1 MITLLKKMRRREKL
15 MALLCVLLVLGQVY
29 FDLAMPDYMSDL
41 TVMIQTPGSVQSE
54 IWNVGGKMLG
64 CALFSMALAVIAG
77 YFAAQTAA
85 GFSYSVR
92 EEIFDKVS
100 SFGKQEMN
108 GFSVPS
114 LIVRTTN
121 DVTQIQMLIAMGL
134 QILIKA
140 PVMAVWAV
148 IKIVNKSWELSALT
162 ACFVVFL
169 LSVMIVTLIVLL
181 PRFRKVQRQT
191 DDINRIAR
199 EDLNGISVV
208 HAFNAEEYQNRKFG
222 LANDALT
229 NTQLFNQR
237 TFAALMPLM
246 SLGMS
251 ALSLGIYWLGAS
263 LIEKIPLT
271 DITARIALSGD
282 VVVFSTYATF
292 VVMSLMMIVMIFMML
307 PAAQVS
313 AGRINE
319 ILKTDPAVK
328 EGKREEGT
336 ERGTLEFRNVSF
348 QYPDSSHPV
357 LKNISFQARRGETV
371 AFIGA
376 TGSGKTTL
384 ASLAARFFDATE
396 GQVLLDGENI
406 REYSFKAL
414 YDKLGYVTQKA
425 VLFSGSVE
433 ENVNFGESDAA
444 VSEENTWEALNVSQ
458 AAEFVER
465 MPEKLGEKIEIGGGN
480 LSGGQKQRI
489 SIARAL
495 ARKPEILIF
504 DDSFSA
510 LDYKTDAK
518 LRQALEDEFHDTTKL
533 IVAQRIGTIKN
544 ADKIVVLDHGRA
556 VGIGRHEELME
567 NCPVYREIALSQLSA
582 RELGDKEENHAS

>member
-15 MALLCVLLVLGQVY
+15 MALLCIILVLGQVY

-41 TVMIQTPGSVQSE
+41 TVMIQTPGSEQSE
-54 IWNVGGKMLG
+54 IWSVGGKMLG
-64 CALFSMALAVIAG
+64 CALFSMALAVISG

-85 GFSYSVR
+85 GFSYAVR

-148 IKIVNKSWELSALT
+148 IKIVNKSWELSVLT

-169 LSVMIVTLIVLL
+169 LSVMIFTLIVLL
-181 PRFRKVQRQT
+181 PRFRKAQRQT

-199 EDLNGISVV
+199 EDLNGIGVV
-208 HAFNAEEYQNRKFG
+208 HAFNAEEYQNRKFSQ
-222 LANDALT
+222 ANDALT

-263 LIEKIPLT
+263 LIENIPVT
-271 DITARIALSGD
+271 DIMARIALSGD

-313 AGRINE
+313 AVRINE
-319 ILKTDPAVK
+319 ILKTEPAVK

-336 ERGTLEFRNVSF
+336 EQGTLEFRNVSF

-357 LKNISFQARRGETV
+357 LKDISFQAKRGETV

-384 ASLAARFFDATE
+384 VSLAARFFDATA
-396 GQVLLDGENI
+396 GQVLLDGEDI

-414 YDKLGYVTQKA
+414 YDRLGYVTQKA

-444 VSEENTWEALNVSQ
+444 VSDENTWEALSVSQ

-465 MPEKLGEKIEIGGGN
+465 MPEKLGEKIGIGGGN

-510 LDYKTDAK
+510 LDYKTDAR

-582 RELGDKEENHAS
+582 RELGDKEGKNAS

>member
-1 MITLLKKMRRREKL
+1 MIKLLKKMRRREKL
-15 MALLCVLLVLGQVY
+15 MALLCIILVLGQVY

-41 TVMIQTPGSVQSE
+41 TVMIQTPGSQQSE
-54 IWNVGGKMLG
+54 IWSVGGKMLG
-64 CALFSMALAVIAG
+64 CALASMALAVIAG

-85 GFSYSVR
+85 GFSYCVR

-134 QILIKA
+134 QVLIKA

-148 IKIVNKSWELSALT
+148 IKIVNKSWELSVLT

-222 LANDALT
+222 QANDALT

-263 LIEKIPLT
+263 LIENIPVT
-271 DITARIALSGD
+271 DVMARIALSGE

-313 AGRINE
+313 AVRINE
-319 ILKTDPAVK
+319 ILKTEPKVK
-328 EGKREEGT
+328 EGEREEGT

-348 QYPDSSHPV
+348 QYPDSSRPV
-357 LKNISFQARRGETV
+357 LKNISFKAERGETV

-384 ASLAARFFDATE
+384 VSLAARFFDATG
-396 GQVLLDGENI
+396 GQVLLDGEDI

-414 YDKLGYVTQKA
+414 YDRLGYVTQKA
-425 VLFSGSVE
+425 VLFSCSVE

-458 AAEFVER
+458 AVEFVER

-510 LDYKTDAK
+510 LDYKTDAR
-518 LRQALEDEFHDTTKL
+518 LRQALEEEFHDTTKL

-544 ADKIVVLDHGRA
+544 ADKIVVLDHGCA

-582 RELGDKEENHAS
+582 RELGHEEGNYAS

>member
-1 MITLLKKMRRREKL
+1 MIKLLKKMRRREKL
-15 MALLCVLLVLGQVY
+15 MALLCIILVLGQVY

-41 TVMIQTPGSVQSE
+41 TVMIQTPGSQQSE
-54 IWNVGGKMLG
+54 IWSVGGKMLG
-64 CALFSMALAVIAG
+64 CALASMALAVIAG

-85 GFSYSVR
+85 GFSYCVR

-134 QILIKA
+134 QVLIKA

-148 IKIVNKSWELSALT
+148 IKIVNKSWELSVLT

-222 LANDALT
+222 QANDALT

-263 LIEKIPLT
+263 LIENIPAT
-271 DITARIALSGD
+271 DVMARIALSGE

-313 AGRINE
+313 AVRINE
-319 ILKTDPAVK
+319 ILKTEPKVK
-328 EGKREEGT
+328 EGEREEGT

-348 QYPDSSHPV
+348 QYPDSSRPV
-357 LKNISFQARRGETV
+357 LKNISFKAERGETV

-384 ASLAARFFDATE
+384 VSLAARFFDATG
-396 GQVLLDGENI
+396 GQVLLDGEDI

-414 YDKLGYVTQKA
+414 YDRLGYVTQKA
-425 VLFSGSVE
+425 VLFSCSVE

-458 AAEFVER
+458 AVEFVER

-510 LDYKTDAK
+510 LDYKTDAR
-518 LRQALEDEFHDTTKL
+518 LRQALEEEFHDTTKL

-582 RELGDKEENHAS
+582 RELGHEEGNYAS

>member
-64 CALFSMALAVIAG
+64 CALASMALAVIAG

-148 IKIVNKSWELSALT
+148 IKIINKSWELSALT

-208 HAFNAEEYQNRKFG
+208 HAFNAEEYQNKKFSQ
-222 LANDALT
+222 ANDALT

-263 LIEKIPLT
+263 LIENIPVT
-271 DITARIALSGD
+271 DLMARIALSGD

-313 AGRINE
+313 AVRINE
-319 ILKTDPAVK
+319 IIKTEPAVK
-328 EGKREEGT
+328 EGEREEGT

-384 ASLAARFFDATE
+384 VSLAARFFDATE
-396 GQVLLDGENI
+396 GQVLLDGEDI

-510 LDYKTDAK
+510 LDYKTDTK
-518 LRQALEDEFHDTTKL
+518 LRRALEDEFHDTTKL

-556 VGIGRHEELME
+556 VGLGRHEELME

>member
-15 MALLCVLLVLGQVY
+15 MALLCIILVLGQVY

-41 TVMIQTPGSVQSE
+41 TVMIQTPGAEQSE
-54 IWNVGGKMLG
+54 IWSVGGKMLG

-77 YFAAQTAA
+77 YFASQTAA
-85 GFSYSVR
+85 GFSYAVR
-92 EEIFDKVS
+92 EEIFNKVS

-148 IKIVNKSWELSALT
+148 VKIVNKSWQLSVLT

-169 LSVMIVTLIVLL
+169 LSVMFFTLIVLL

-237 TFAALMPLM
+237 CFAALMPLM

-263 LIEKIPLT
+263 LIENIPVT

-313 AGRINE
+313 AVRINE
-319 ILKTDPAVK
+319 ILKTEPAVK
-328 EGKREEGT
+328 EGQRGEGT

-357 LKNISFQARRGETV
+357 LKNISFQAERGETV

-384 ASLAARFFDATE
+384 VSLAARFFDATE
-396 GQVLLDGENI
+396 GQVLLDGEDI

-414 YDKLGYVTQKA
+414 YDKLGYVTQRA
-425 VLFSGSVE
+425 VLFSGTVE

-465 MPEKLGEKIEIGGGN
+465 MPEKLGETIEIGGGN

-510 LDYKTDAK
+510 LDYKTDAR
-518 LRQALEDEFHDTTKL
+518 LRRALEDEFHDTTKL

-567 NCPVYREIALSQLSA
+567 TCPVYREIALSQLSA
-582 RELGDKEENHAS
+582 RELEDKEENHAS

>member
-54 IWNVGGKMLG
+54 IWSVGGKMLG
-64 CALFSMALAVIAG
+64 CALASMALAVIAG

-85 GFSYSVR
+85 GFSYTVR

-148 IKIVNKSWELSALT
+148 IKIINKSWELSALT

-208 HAFNAEEYQNRKFG
+208 HAFNAEEYQNKKFSQ
-222 LANDALT
+222 ANDALT

-263 LIEKIPLT
+263 LIDNIPVT
-271 DITARIALSGD
+271 DLMARIALSGD

-313 AGRINE
+313 AVRINE
-319 ILKTDPAVK
+319 ILKTEPAVK
-328 EGKREEGT
+328 EGEREEGT

-357 LKNISFQARRGETV
+357 LKNISFQASRGETV

-384 ASLAARFFDATE
+384 VSLAARFFDATE
-396 GQVLLDGENI
+396 GQVLLDGEDI

-518 LRQALEDEFHDTTKL
+518 LRRALEDEFYDTTKL

-556 VGIGRHEELME
+556 VGLGRHEELME

-582 RELGDKEENHAS
+582 RELGDKEGNHAS

>member
-1 MITLLKKMRRREKL
+1 MITLLKKMRRKEKL
-15 MALLCVLLVLGQVY
+15 MALLCIILVLGQVY

-41 TVMIQTPGSVQSE
+41 TVMIQTPGSEQSE
-54 IWNVGGKMLG
+54 IWSVGGKMLG
-64 CALFSMALAVIAG
+64 CALFSMALAVISG

-85 GFSYSVR
+85 GFSYAVR

-108 GFSVPS
+108 VFSVPS

-148 IKIVNKSWELSALT
+148 IKIVNKSWELSVLT

-169 LSVMIVTLIVLL
+169 LSVMIFTLIILL

-199 EDLNGISVV
+199 ENLNGIGVV
-208 HAFNAEEYQNRKFG
+208 HAFNAEEYQNRKFSQ
-222 LANDALT
+222 ANDALT

-263 LIEKIPLT
+263 LIENIPVT
-271 DITARIALSGD
+271 DIMARIALSGD

-313 AGRINE
+313 AVRINE
-319 ILKTDPAVK
+319 ILKTEPAVK

-336 ERGTLEFRNVSF
+336 EQGTLEFRNVSF

-357 LKNISFQARRGETV
+357 LKDISFQAKRGETV

-384 ASLAARFFDATE
+384 VSLAARFFDATA
-396 GQVLLDGENI
+396 GQVLLDGEDI

-414 YDKLGYVTQKA
+414 YDRLGYVTQKA

-444 VSEENTWEALNVSQ
+444 VSEENTWEALSVSQ

-465 MPEKLGEKIEIGGGN
+465 MPEKLGEKIGTGGGN

-510 LDYKTDAK
+510 LDYKTDAR

-582 RELGDKEENHAS
+582 RELGDKEGKNAS

>member
-15 MALLCVLLVLGQVY
+15 MALLCIILVLGQVY

-41 TVMIQTPGSVQSE
+41 TVMIQTPGSEQSE
-54 IWNVGGKMLG
+54 IWSVGGKMLG
-64 CALFSMALAVIAG
+64 CALFSMALAVISG

-85 GFSYSVR
+85 GFSYAVR

-148 IKIVNKSWELSALT
+148 IKIVNKSWELSVLT

-169 LSVMIVTLIVLL
+169 LSVMIFTLIVLL

-199 EDLNGISVV
+199 ENLNGIGVV
-208 HAFNAEEYQNRKFG
+208 HAFNAEEYQNRKFSQ
-222 LANDALT
+222 ANDALT

-263 LIEKIPLT
+263 LIENIPVT
-271 DITARIALSGD
+271 DIMARIALSGD

-313 AGRINE
+313 AVRINE
-319 ILKTDPAVK
+319 ILKTEPAVK

-336 ERGTLEFRNVSF
+336 EQGTLEFRNVSF

-357 LKNISFQARRGETV
+357 LKDICFQAKRGETV

-384 ASLAARFFDATE
+384 VSLAARFFDATA
-396 GQVLLDGENI
+396 GQVLLDGEDI

-414 YDKLGYVTQKA
+414 YDRLGYVTQKA

-444 VSEENTWEALNVSQ
+444 VSDENTWEALSVSQ

-465 MPEKLGEKIEIGGGN
+465 MPEKLGEKIGTGGGN

-510 LDYKTDAK
+510 LDYKTDAR

-582 RELGDKEENHAS
+582 RELGDKEGKNAS

>member
-1 MITLLKKMRRREKL
+1 MIKLLKKMRRREKL
-15 MALLCVLLVLGQVY
+15 MALLCIILVLGQVY

-41 TVMIQTPGSVQSE
+41 NVMIQTPGSQQSE
-54 IWNVGGKMLG
+54 IWSVGGKMLG
-64 CALFSMALAVIAG
+64 CALASMALAVIAG

-85 GFSYSVR
+85 GFSYCVR

-148 IKIVNKSWELSALT
+148 IKIVNKSWELSVLT

-222 LANDALT
+222 QANDALT

-263 LIEKIPLT
+263 LIENIPVT
-271 DITARIALSGD
+271 DVMARIALSGE

-313 AGRINE
+313 AVRINE
-319 ILKTDPAVK
+319 ILKTEPKVK
-328 EGKREEGT
+328 EGEREEGT

-348 QYPDSSHPV
+348 QYPDSSRPV
-357 LKNISFQARRGETV
+357 LKNISFKAERGETV

-384 ASLAARFFDATE
+384 VSLAARFFDATE
-396 GQVLLDGENI
+396 GQVLLDGEDI

-414 YDKLGYVTQKA
+414 YDRLGYVTQKA

-458 AAEFVER
+458 AVEFVER

-510 LDYKTDAK
+510 LDYKTDAR
-518 LRQALEDEFHDTTKL
+518 LRQALEEEFHDTTKL

-544 ADKIVVLDHGRA
+544 ADKILVLDHGRA

-567 NCPVYREIALSQLSA
+567 NCPVYREIALSQLTA
-582 RELGDKEENHAS
+582 RELGHEEGNYAS

>member
-54 IWNVGGKMLG
+54 IWSVGGKMLG
-64 CALFSMALAVIAG
+64 CALASMALAMIAG

-85 GFSYSVR
+85 GFSYTVR

-148 IKIVNKSWELSALT
+148 IKIINKSWELSALT

-199 EDLNGISVV
+199 EDLNGISVI
-208 HAFNAEEYQNRKFG
+208 HAFNAEEYQNKKFSQ
-222 LANDALT
+222 ANDALT

-263 LIEKIPLT
+263 LIENIPVT
-271 DITARIALSGD
+271 DLMARIALSGD

-313 AGRINE
+313 AVRINE
-319 ILKTDPAVK
+319 ILKTKPAVK
-328 EGKREEGT
+328 EGEREEGT

-384 ASLAARFFDATE
+384 VSLAARFFDATE
-396 GQVLLDGENI
+396 GQVLLDGEDI

-518 LRQALEDEFHDTTKL
+518 LRRALEDEFHDTTKL

-544 ADKIVVLDHGRA
+544 AEKIVVLDHGRA

>member
-15 MALLCVLLVLGQVY
+15 MALLCIILVLGQVY

-41 TVMIQTPGSVQSE
+41 TVMIQTPGSEQSE
-54 IWNVGGKMLG
+54 IWSVGGKMLG
-64 CALFSMALAVIAG
+64 CALFSMALAVISG

-85 GFSYSVR
+85 GFSYAVR

-148 IKIVNKSWELSALT
+148 IKIVNKSWELSVLT

-169 LSVMIVTLIVLL
+169 LSVMIFTLIVLL

-199 EDLNGISVV
+199 EDLNGIGVV
-208 HAFNAEEYQNRKFG
+208 HAFNAEEYQNRKFSQ
-222 LANDALT
+222 ANDALT

-263 LIEKIPLT
+263 LIENIPVT
-271 DITARIALSGD
+271 DIMARIALSGD

-313 AGRINE
+313 AVRINE
-319 ILKTDPAVK
+319 ILKTEPAVK

-336 ERGTLEFRNVSF
+336 EQGTLEFRNVSF

-357 LKNISFQARRGETV
+357 LKDISFQAKRGETV

-384 ASLAARFFDATE
+384 VSLAARFFDATA
-396 GQVLLDGENI
+396 GQVLLDGEDI

-414 YDKLGYVTQKA
+414 YDRLGYVTQKA

-444 VSEENTWEALNVSQ
+444 VSDENTWEALNVSQ
-458 AAEFVER
+458 AAESVER
-465 MPEKLGEKIEIGGGN
+465 MPEKLGEKIGTGGGN

-510 LDYKTDAK
+510 LDYKTDAR

-582 RELGDKEENHAS
+582 RELGDKEGKNAS

>member
-41 TVMIQTPGSVQSE
+41 TVMIQTPGSEQSE
-54 IWNVGGKMLG
+54 IWSVGGKMLG

-85 GFSYSVR
+85 GFSYAVR

-148 IKIVNKSWELSALT
+148 IKIVNKSWELSVLT

-169 LSVMIVTLIVLL
+169 LSVMIFTLIVLL

-199 EDLNGISVV
+199 EDLNGIGVV
-208 HAFNAEEYQNRKFG
+208 HAFNAEEYQNRKFSQ
-222 LANDALT
+222 ANDALT

-251 ALSLGIYWLGAS
+251 VLSLGIYWLGAS
-263 LIEKIPLT
+263 LIENIPVT
-271 DITARIALSGD
+271 DIMARIALSGD

-313 AGRINE
+313 AVRINE
-319 ILKTDPAVK
+319 ILKTEPAVK

-336 ERGTLEFRNVSF
+336 EQGTLEFRNVSF

-357 LKNISFQARRGETV
+357 LKDISFQAKRGETV

-384 ASLAARFFDATE
+384 VSLAARFFDATA
-396 GQVLLDGENI
+396 GQVLLDGEDI

-414 YDKLGYVTQKA
+414 YDRLGYVTQKA
-425 VLFSGSVE
+425 VLFSGSVD

-444 VSEENTWEALNVSQ
+444 VSDENTWEALNVSQ

-465 MPEKLGEKIEIGGGN
+465 MPEKLGEKIGIGGGN

-510 LDYKTDAK
+510 LDYKTDAR

-582 RELGDKEENHAS
+582 RELGDKEGKNAS

>member
-15 MALLCVLLVLGQVY
+15 MALLCIILVLGQVY

-41 TVMIQTPGSVQSE
+41 TVMIQTPGSEQSE
-54 IWNVGGKMLG
+54 IWSVGGKMLG
-64 CALFSMALAVIAG
+64 CALFSMALAVISG

-85 GFSYSVR
+85 GFSYAVR

-148 IKIVNKSWELSALT
+148 IKIVNKSWELSVLT

-169 LSVMIVTLIVLL
+169 LSVMIFTLIVLL

-199 EDLNGISVV
+199 EDLNGIGVV
-208 HAFNAEEYQNRKFG
+208 HAFNAEEYQNRKFSQ
-222 LANDALT
+222 ANDALT

-263 LIEKIPLT
+263 LIENIPVT
-271 DITARIALSGD
+271 DIMARIALSGD

-313 AGRINE
+313 AVRINE
-319 ILKTDPAVK
+319 ILKTEPAVK

-336 ERGTLEFRNVSF
+336 EQGTLEFRNVSF

-357 LKNISFQARRGETV
+357 LKDISFQAKRGETV

-384 ASLAARFFDATE
+384 VSLAARFFDATA
-396 GQVLLDGENI
+396 GQVLLDGEDI

-414 YDKLGYVTQKA
+414 YDRLGYVTQKA

-444 VSEENTWEALNVSQ
+444 VSDENTWEALSVSQ

-465 MPEKLGEKIEIGGGN
+465 MPEKLGEKIGIGGGN

-518 LRQALEDEFHDTTKL
+518 LRRALEDEFHDTTKL

>member
-54 IWNVGGKMLG
+54 IWSVGGKMLG
-64 CALFSMALAVIAG
+64 CALASMALAVIAG

-121 DVTQIQMLIAMGL
+121 DVTQIQMLVAMGL

-148 IKIVNKSWELSALT
+148 IKIINKSWELSALT

-263 LIEKIPLT
+263 LIENIPVT
-271 DITARIALSGD
+271 DLMARIALSGD

-328 EGKREEGT
+328 EGERGDGT

-384 ASLAARFFDATE
+384 VSLAARFFDATE

-444 VSEENTWEALNVSQ
+444 VSEENTWGALNVSQ

-518 LRQALEDEFHDTTKL
+518 LRRALEDEFHDTTKL

-556 VGIGRHEELME
+556 VGLGRHEELME

>member
-1 MITLLKKMRRREKL
+1 MIKLLKKMRRREKL
-15 MALLCVLLVLGQVY
+15 MALLCIILVLGQVY

-41 TVMIQTPGSVQSE
+41 TVMIQTPGSQQSE
-54 IWNVGGKMLG
+54 IWSVGGKMLG
-64 CALFSMALAVIAG
+64 CALASMALAVIAG

-85 GFSYSVR
+85 GFSYCVR

-134 QILIKA
+134 QVLIKA

-148 IKIVNKSWELSALT
+148 IKIVNKSWELSVLT

-222 LANDALT
+222 QANDALT

-263 LIEKIPLT
+263 LIENIPAT
-271 DITARIALSGD
+271 DVMARIALSGE

-313 AGRINE
+313 AVRINE
-319 ILKTDPAVK
+319 ILKTEPKVK
-328 EGKREEGT
+328 EGEREEGT

-348 QYPDSSHPV
+348 QYPDSSRPV
-357 LKNISFQARRGETV
+357 LKNISFKAERGETV

-384 ASLAARFFDATE
+384 VSLAARFFDATG
-396 GQVLLDGENI
+396 GQVLLDGEDI

-414 YDKLGYVTQKA
+414 YDRLGYVTQKA

-510 LDYKTDAK
+510 LDYKTDAR
-518 LRQALEDEFHDTTKL
+518 LRQALEEEYTTKL

-582 RELGDKEENHAS
+582 RELGHEEGNYAS

>member
-15 MALLCVLLVLGQVY
+15 MALLCIILVLGQVY

-41 TVMIQTPGSVQSE
+41 TVMIQTPGSEQSE
-54 IWNVGGKMLG
+54 IWSVGGKMLG
-64 CALFSMALAVIAG
+64 CALFSMALAVISG

-85 GFSYSVR
+85 GFSYAVR

-148 IKIVNKSWELSALT
+148 IKIVNKSWELSVLT

-169 LSVMIVTLIVLL
+169 LSVMIFTLIILL

-208 HAFNAEEYQNRKFG
+208 HAFNAEEYQNRKFSQ
-222 LANDALT
+222 ANDALT

-263 LIEKIPLT
+263 LIENIPVT
-271 DITARIALSGD
+271 DIMARIALSGD

-313 AGRINE
+313 AVRINE
-319 ILKTDPAVK
+319 ILKTEPAVK

-336 ERGTLEFRNVSF
+336 EQGTLEFRNVSF

-357 LKNISFQARRGETV
+357 LKDICFQAKRGETV

-384 ASLAARFFDATE
+384 VSLAARFFDATA
-396 GQVLLDGENI
+396 GQVLLDGEDI

-414 YDKLGYVTQKA
+414 YDRLGYVTQKA

-444 VSEENTWEALNVSQ
+444 VSDENTWEALSVSQ

-465 MPEKLGEKIEIGGGN
+465 MPEKLGEKIGTGGGN

-510 LDYKTDAK
+510 LDYKTDAR

-582 RELGDKEENHAS
+582 RELGDKEGKNAS

>member
-15 MALLCVLLVLGQVY
+15 MALLCIILVLGQVY

-41 TVMIQTPGSVQSE
+41 TVMIQTPGSEQSE
-54 IWNVGGKMLG
+54 IWSVGGKMLG
-64 CALFSMALAVIAG
+64 CALFSMALAVISG

-85 GFSYSVR
+85 GFSYAVR

-148 IKIVNKSWELSALT
+148 IKIVNKSWELSVLT

-169 LSVMIVTLIVLL
+169 LSVMIFTLIVLL

-199 EDLNGISVV
+199 EDLNGIGVV
-208 HAFNAEEYQNRKFG
+208 HAFNAEEYQNRKFSQ
-222 LANDALT
+222 ANDALT

-263 LIEKIPLT
+263 LIENIPVT
-271 DITARIALSGD
+271 DIMARIALSGD

-313 AGRINE
+313 AVRINE
-319 ILKTDPAVK
+319 ILKTEPAVK

-336 ERGTLEFRNVSF
+336 EQGTLEFRNVSF

-357 LKNISFQARRGETV
+357 LKDISFQAKRGETV

-384 ASLAARFFDATE
+384 VSLAARFFDATA
-396 GQVLLDGENI
+396 GQVLLDGEDI

-414 YDKLGYVTQKA
+414 YDRLGYVTQKA

-444 VSEENTWEALNVSQ
+444 VSDENTWEALSVSQ

-465 MPEKLGEKIEIGGGN
+465 MPEKLDEKIGIGGGN

-510 LDYKTDAK
+510 LDYKTDAR

>member
-1 MITLLKKMRRREKL
+1 MIKLLKKMRRREKL
-15 MALLCVLLVLGQVY
+15 MALLCIILVLGQVY

-41 TVMIQTPGSVQSE
+41 TVMIQTPGSQQSE
-54 IWNVGGKMLG
+54 IWSVGGKMLG
-64 CALFSMALAVIAG
+64 CALASMALAVIAG

-85 GFSYSVR
+85 GFSYCVR

-134 QILIKA
+134 QVLIKA

-148 IKIVNKSWELSALT
+148 IKIVNKSWELSVLT

-222 LANDALT
+222 QANDALT
-229 NTQLFNQR
+229 NTQLFNQW

-263 LIEKIPLT
+263 LIENIPVT
-271 DITARIALSGD
+271 DVMARIALSGE
-282 VVVFSTYATF
+282 VVVFSIYATF

-313 AGRINE
+313 AVRINE
-319 ILKTDPAVK
+319 ILKTEPKVK
-328 EGKREEGT
+328 EGEREEGT

-348 QYPDSSHPV
+348 QYPDSSRPV
-357 LKNISFQARRGETV
+357 LKNISFKAERGETV

-384 ASLAARFFDATE
+384 VSLAARFFDATE
-396 GQVLLDGENI
+396 GQVLLDGEDI

-414 YDKLGYVTQKA
+414 YDRLGYVTQKA

-510 LDYKTDAK
+510 LDYKTDAR
-518 LRQALEDEFHDTTKL
+518 LRQALEEEFHDTTKL

-582 RELGDKEENHAS
+582 RELGHEEGNYAS

>member
-263 LIEKIPLT
+263 LIENIPVT
-271 DITARIALSGD
+271 DIMARIALSGD

-384 ASLAARFFDATE
+384 VSLAARFFDATE
-396 GQVLLDGENI
+396 GQVLLDGEDI

>member
-15 MALLCVLLVLGQVY
+15 MALLCIILVLGQVY

-41 TVMIQTPGSVQSE
+41 TVMIQTPGSEQSE
-54 IWNVGGKMLG
+54 IWSVGGKMLG
-64 CALFSMALAVIAG
+64 CALFSMALAVISG

-85 GFSYSVR
+85 GFSYAVR

-148 IKIVNKSWELSALT
+148 IKIVNKSWELSVLT

-169 LSVMIVTLIVLL
+169 LSVMIFTLIILL

-199 EDLNGISVV
+199 ENLNGIGVV
-208 HAFNAEEYQNRKFG
+208 HAFNAEEYQNRKFSQ
-222 LANDALT
+222 ANDALT

-263 LIEKIPLT
+263 LIENIPVT
-271 DITARIALSGD
+271 DIMARIALSGD

-313 AGRINE
+313 AVRINE
-319 ILKTDPAVK
+319 ILKTEPAVK

-336 ERGTLEFRNVSF
+336 EQGTLEFRNVSF

-357 LKNISFQARRGETV
+357 LKDICFQAKRGETV

-384 ASLAARFFDATE
+384 VSLAARFFDATA
-396 GQVLLDGENI
+396 GQVLLDGEDI

-414 YDKLGYVTQKA
+414 YDRLGYVTQKA

-444 VSEENTWEALNVSQ
+444 VSDENTWEALSVSQ

-465 MPEKLGEKIEIGGGN
+465 MPEKLGEKIGTGGGN

-510 LDYKTDAK
+510 LDYKTDAR

-582 RELGDKEENHAS
+582 RELGDKEGKNAS

>member
-54 IWNVGGKMLG
+54 IWSVGGKMLG
-64 CALFSMALAVIAG
+64 CALASMALAVIAG

-85 GFSYSVR
+85 GFSYTVR

-148 IKIVNKSWELSALT
+148 IKIINKSWELSALT

-208 HAFNAEEYQNRKFG
+208 HAFNAEEYQNKKFSQ
-222 LANDALT
+222 ANDALT

-263 LIEKIPLT
+263 LIDNIPVT
-271 DITARIALSGD
+271 DLMARIALSGD

-313 AGRINE
+313 AVRINE
-319 ILKTDPAVK
+319 ILKTEPAVK
-328 EGKREEGT
+328 EGEREEGT
-336 ERGTLEFRNVSF
+336 ERGALEFRNVSF

-384 ASLAARFFDATE
+384 VSLAARFFDATE
-396 GQVLLDGENI
+396 GQVLLDGEDI

-518 LRQALEDEFHDTTKL
+518 LRRALEDEFHDTTKL

-556 VGIGRHEELME
+556 VGIGCHEELME

>member
-54 IWNVGGKMLG
+54 IWSVGGKMLG
-64 CALFSMALAVIAG
+64 CALASMALAVIAG

-85 GFSYSVR
+85 GFSYTVR

-148 IKIVNKSWELSALT
+148 IKIINKSWELSALT

-208 HAFNAEEYQNRKFG
+208 HAFNAEEYQNKKFSQ
-222 LANDALT
+222 ANDALT

-263 LIEKIPLT
+263 LIENIPVT
-271 DITARIALSGD
+271 DLIARIALSGD

-313 AGRINE
+313 AVRINE
-319 ILKTDPAVK
+319 ILKTEPAVK
-328 EGKREEGT
+328 EGEREEGT

-357 LKNISFQARRGETV
+357 LKNISFQAKRGETV

-384 ASLAARFFDATE
+384 VSLAARFFDATE
-396 GQVLLDGENI
+396 GQVLLDGEDI

-518 LRQALEDEFHDTTKL
+518 LRRALEDEFHDTTKL

-556 VGIGRHEELME
+556 VGLGRHEELME

>member
-15 MALLCVLLVLGQVY
+15 MALLCIILVLGQVY

-41 TVMIQTPGSVQSE
+41 TVMIQTPGSEQSE
-54 IWNVGGKMLG
+54 IWSVGGKMLG
-64 CALFSMALAVIAG
+64 CALFSMALAVISG

-85 GFSYSVR
+85 GFSYAVR

-148 IKIVNKSWELSALT
+148 IKIVNKSWELSVLT

-169 LSVMIVTLIVLL
+169 LSVMIFTLIVLL

-199 EDLNGISVV
+199 ENLNGIGVV
-208 HAFNAEEYQNRKFG
+208 HAFNAEEYQNRKFSQ
-222 LANDALT
+222 ANDALT

-246 SLGMS
+246 SLGRS
-251 ALSLGIYWLGAS
+251 ALSLGSYWLGAS
-263 LIEKIPLT
+263 LIENIPVT
-271 DITARIALSGD
+271 DIMARIALSGD

-313 AGRINE
+313 AVRINE
-319 ILKTDPAVK
+319 ILKTEPAVK

-336 ERGTLEFRNVSF
+336 EQGTLEFRNVSF
-348 QYPDSSHPV
+348 QYPDSSHLV
-357 LKNISFQARRGETV
+357 LKDISFQAKRGETV

-384 ASLAARFFDATE
+384 VSLAARFFDATA
-396 GQVLLDGENI
+396 GQVLLDGEDI

-414 YDKLGYVTQKA
+414 YDRLGYVTQKA

-444 VSEENTWEALNVSQ
+444 VSDENTWEALNVSQ

-465 MPEKLGEKIEIGGGN
+465 MPEKLGEKIGIGGGN

-510 LDYKTDAK
+510 LDYKTDAR

-582 RELGDKEENHAS
+582 RELGDKEGKNAS

>member
-1 MITLLKKMRRREKL
+1 MITLLKKMRRKEKL
-15 MALLCVLLVLGQVY
+15 MALLCIILVLGQVY

-41 TVMIQTPGSVQSE
+41 TVMIQTPGSEQSE
-54 IWNVGGKMLG
+54 IWSVGGKMLG
-64 CALFSMALAVIAG
+64 CALFSMALAVISG

-85 GFSYSVR
+85 GFSYAVR

-148 IKIVNKSWELSALT
+148 IKIVNKSWELSVLT

-169 LSVMIVTLIVLL
+169 LSVMIFTLIVLL

-199 EDLNGISVV
+199 EDLNGIGVV
-208 HAFNAEEYQNRKFG
+208 HAFNAEEYQNRKFSQ
-222 LANDALT
+222 ANDALT

-263 LIEKIPLT
+263 LIENIPVT
-271 DITARIALSGD
+271 DIMARIALSGD

-313 AGRINE
+313 AVRINE
-319 ILKTDPAVK
+319 ILKTEPAVK

-336 ERGTLEFRNVSF
+336 EQGTLEFRNVSF

-357 LKNISFQARRGETV
+357 LKDISFQAKRGETV

-384 ASLAARFFDATE
+384 VSLAARFFDATA
-396 GQVLLDGENI
+396 GQVLLDGEDI

-414 YDKLGYVTQKA
+414 YDRLGYVTQKA

-444 VSEENTWEALNVSQ
+444 VSDENTWEALNVSQ

-465 MPEKLGEKIEIGGGN
+465 MPEKLGEKIGTGGGN

-518 LRQALEDEFHDTTKL
+518 LRRALEDEFHDTTKL

-582 RELGDKEENHAS
+582 RELGDKEGKNAS

>member
-1 MITLLKKMRRREKL
+1 MIKLLKKMRRREKL
-15 MALLCVLLVLGQVY
+15 MALLCLVLVLAQVY

-41 TVMIQTPGSVQSE
+41 TVMIQTPGSHQSE
-54 IWNVGGKMLG
+54 IWTVGGKMLG

-92 EEIFDKVS
+92 EEIFAKVS

-114 LIVRTTN
+114 LTVRTTN
-121 DVTQIQMLIAMGL
+121 DVTQIHMLIAMGL
-134 QILIKA
+134 QVLIKA

-148 IKIVNKSWELSALT
+148 IKIVNKSWELSVLT

-169 LSVMIVTLIVLL
+169 LSVMVLTLVILL

-199 EDLNGISVV
+199 ENLNGIRVV
-208 HAFNAEEYQNRKFG
+208 HAFNAENYQNNKFG
-222 LANDALT
+222 QANNALT

-251 ALSLGIYWLGAS
+251 VLSLGIYWLGAS
-263 LIEKIPLT
+263 LIENIPVKDL
-271 DITARIALSGD
+271 TARIALSGD

-313 AGRINE
+313 AVRINE
-319 ILKTDPAVK
+319 ILNTEPKVK

-348 QYPDSSHPV
+348 QYPDSSRPV
-357 LKNISFQARRGETV
+357 LKNISFKANRGETV

-384 ASLAARFFDATE
+384 VSLAARFFDATE
-396 GQVLLDGENI
+396 GQVLLDGEDI

-414 YDKLGYVTQKA
+414 YDRLGYVTQKA

-433 ENVNFGESDAA
+433 DNVNFGESDAA
-444 VSEENTWEALNVSQ
+444 LSEENTWEALNVSQ
-458 AAEFVER
+458 AAEFVES
-465 MPEKLGEKIEIGGGN
+465 MPGKLDEKIETGGGN

-510 LDYKTDAK
+510 LDYKTDAR
-518 LRQALEDEFHDTTKL
+518 LRQALDDEFHDATKL

-556 VGIGRHEELME
+556 VGIGSHEELMK
-567 NCPVYREIALSQLSA
+567 NCPVYREIAFSQLSA
-582 RELGDKEENHAS
+582 RELSGQEGKNAS

>member
-54 IWNVGGKMLG
+54 IWSVGGKMLG
-64 CALFSMALAVIAG
+64 CALASMALAVIAG

-85 GFSYSVR
+85 GFSYTVR

-148 IKIVNKSWELSALT
+148 IKIINKSWELSALT

-208 HAFNAEEYQNRKFG
+208 HAFNAEEYQNKKFSQ
-222 LANDALT
+222 ANDALT

-263 LIEKIPLT
+263 LIENIPVT
-271 DITARIALSGD
+271 DLMARIALSGD

-313 AGRINE
+313 AVRINE
-319 ILKTDPAVK
+319 ILKTEPAVK
-328 EGKREEGT
+328 EGEREEGT

-357 LKNISFQARRGETV
+357 LKNISFQAKRGETV

-384 ASLAARFFDATE
+384 VSLAARFFDATE
-396 GQVLLDGENI
+396 GQVLLDGEDI

-518 LRQALEDEFHDTTKL
+518 LRRALEDEFHDTTKL

-556 VGIGRHEELME
+556 VGLGRHEELME

-582 RELGDKEENHAS
+582 RELEDKEENHAS

>member
-1 MITLLKKMRRREKL
+1 MIRLLKKMRRREKL
-15 MALLCVLLVLGQVY
+15 MALLCIVLVLGQVY

-41 TVMIQTPGSVQSE
+41 TVMIQTPGAEQSE
-54 IWNVGGKMLG
+54 IWSVGGKMLG

-85 GFSYSVR
+85 GFSYTVR

-148 IKIVNKSWELSALT
+148 IKIINKSWELSALT

-208 HAFNAEEYQNRKFG
+208 HAFNAEEYQNKKFS

-263 LIEKIPLT
+263 LIENIPVT
-271 DITARIALSGD
+271 DIMARIALSGD

-313 AGRINE
+313 AVRINE
-319 ILKTDPAVK
+319 ILKTKPAVK
-328 EGKREEGT
+328 EGEREEGT

-384 ASLAARFFDATE
+384 VSLAARFFDATE
-396 GQVLLDGENI
+396 GQVLLDGEDI

-510 LDYKTDAK
+510 MDYKTDAK
-518 LRQALEDEFHDTTKL
+518 LRRALEDEFHDTTKL

-556 VGIGRHEELME
+556 VGLGRHEELME

-582 RELGDKEENHAS
+582 RELEDKEENHAS

>member
-54 IWNVGGKMLG
+54 IWSVGGKMLG
-64 CALFSMALAVIAG
+64 CALASMALAVIAG

-148 IKIVNKSWELSALT
+148 IKIINKSWELSALT

-208 HAFNAEEYQNRKFG
+208 HAFNAEEYQNKKFSQ
-222 LANDALT
+222 ANDALT

-263 LIEKIPLT
+263 LIENIPVT
-271 DITARIALSGD
+271 DLMARIALSGD

-313 AGRINE
+313 AVRINE
-319 ILKTDPAVK
+319 ILKTEPAVK
-328 EGKREEGT
+328 EGERGEGT

-384 ASLAARFFDATE
+384 VSLAARFFDATE
-396 GQVLLDGENI
+396 GQVLLDGEDI

-556 VGIGRHEELME
+556 VGLGRHEELME